1 MKKTLALACAWVVGI
16 AQAMAP
22 LDLAKEGLFRSLL
35 KRADTA
41 MCEGKPELAHD
52 LYVQAEG
59 QSEESPDA
67 DIGQVRADLLAGEFR
82 RASAFALL
90 VSGEHP
96 DSTEALAIGAFLEE
110 RAGQTDRAVDF
121 LKKSLAKSPDS
132 VPLVGALAEILID
145 RGRYPDAIEVL
156 DGWIRAH
163 QSQPEISAMRARVER
178 VSMQTSSVTP
188 GTRAVEGRWPAP
200 CFEPFPQQIP
210 GKSVNGFVIDDGS
223 RVVTPAVLLSHVG
236 GRVYVR
242 NGLGRLR
249 QAKVEKI
256 DADSGLAL
264 LRLEKPYEAR
274 WSLSRQ
280 QIAAAVPGRAASVVG
295 FGVVDRRDASWPA
308 LTAGWVIQPQGK
320 GPLRMS
326 AELPES
332 VAGSAVFD
340 PQGHLVGVIAPRVS
354 GASRKSDPPVIP
366 LSSLQAP
373 SSQPPASLASVPA
386 KELMERVQG
395 AVVVVLIPD

>member
-1 MKKTLALACAWVVGI
+1 MKKTLALACAWVVLT
-16 AQAMAP
+16 AQATAP
-22 LDLAKEGLFRSLL
+22 LDLAKEALFRGLL
-35 KRADTA
+35 EKADTA
-41 MCEGKPELAHD
+41 MREGKPELAHD

-59 QSEESPDA
+59 QSEESADA

-145 RGRYPDAIEVL
+145 RGRYQDATQIL

-163 QSQPEISAMRARVER
+163 RAQPEIALLRARV
-178 VSMQTSSVTP
+178 MPTSGVAS
-188 GTRAVEGRWPAP
+188 GTRAGEGRWPAP
-200 CFEPFPQQIP
+200 YFELFPQDIK

-223 RVVTPAVLLSHVG
+223 RVVTLAAAVSQSGIPL
-236 GRVYVR
+236 YVR

-249 QAKVEKI
+249 QARLEKK
-256 DADSGLAL
+256 AGELAI
-264 LRLEKPYEAR
+264 LRLEEPYEPR
-274 WSLSRQ
+274 WSLSQ
-280 QIAAAVPGRAASVVG
+280 LAAPVPGRAASVVG
-295 FGVVDRRDASWPA
+295 FGVVDRRAASWPA
-308 LTAGWVIQPQGK
+308 LTAGWVVQPQGK

-332 VAGSAVFD
+332 VAGSPVFD
-340 PQGHLVGVIAPRVS
+340 PQGRLVGAIAPHVA
-354 GASRKSDPPVIP
+354 GADAVVIP
-366 LSSLQAP
+366 TNSLQ
-373 SSQPPASLASVPA
+373 SSSSEPPASLAPVPP

-395 AVVVVLIPD
+395 AVVVVLIPN